1 MKNPLSV
8 RLSVFPVALWVI
20 ATGCLSMV
28 ADDAEE
34 AQRRE
39 LHQYLKGRYLFQKQC
54 AICHGTAGRGDGPWA
69 AELSDKP
76 RNFRTGAFKFRS
88 TAFGTLPTEDD
99 VRRTI
104 RSGIS
109 GTAMPFF
116 KDLSE
121 DDVDALIVFIKSMSR
136 NWEKEE
142 LQGKP
147 VDLPEVTSWFHDP
160 AATTAHQKKGAE
172 TFATHCAVCHGAEGN
187 GDGPG
192 ASGLVDV
199 WEEVSKPAMLSA
211 PHHKSGDKPTDLYPY
226 YRDGDERNSHD
237 RLR

>member
-109 GTAMPFF
+109 GTAMTFC

-121 DDVDALIVFIKSMSR
+121 DDVDALIGFINSMSR
-136 NWEKEE
+136 
-142 LQGKP
+142 
-147 VDLPEVTSWFHDP
+147 D
-160 AATTAHQKKGAE
+160 
-172 TFATHCAVCHGAEGN
+172 
-187 GDGPG
+187 
-192 ASGLVDV
+192 
-199 WEEVSKPAMLSA
+199 
-211 PHHKSGDKPTDLYPY
+211 
-226 YRDGDERNSHD
+226 
-237 RLR
+237 